1 MTSLSSERA
10 LALPA
15 FRLFL
20 TARAISWTG
29 NAITLVALPILIFQ
43 LTGSPALTGLL
54 TAMETIPYLVF
65 GLPAGALADRWD
77 RKRVL
82 VVTGVASGLTIASI
96 PVADLF
102 DLLTVPH
109 LFVAALTV
117 SSLFVFFDAAGFGA
131 LPDVVGRDRIPS
143 ATGILVTFST
153 VIGLVGPAAGGTL
166 AAVIGASRAVAIDA
180 VAYLVAALLTS
191 RVRWSASPPP
201 HPLPPLTTRVLAS
214 DIAQGLRYVWQT
226 DIIRW
231 LTLIGAGA
239 SISGGA
245 VLGLTIVVGVQQLGM
260 ATDDPRLG
268 LLYSATA
275 LGAFLISLAVSQIQ
289 RRVPTGWITL
299 TALTVTWVSQLV
311 WAVTTSLPFALVVL
325 AVLQAA
331 STLTIMNGIIVR
343 QSLASNHLQSRVN
356 TTARLIAWGGT
367 PVGAVL
373 AGVLA
378 QRFDTALAILVC
390 SGGTAAALII
400 ALRVRLWRVPTLAVL
415 RSNTGNG

>member
-1 MTSLSSERA
+1 M
-10 LALPA
+10 
-15 FRLFL
+15 
-20 TARAISWTG
+20 
-29 NAITLVALPILIFQ
+29 
-43 LTGSPALTGLL
+43 
-54 TAMETIPYLVF
+54 
-65 GLPAGALADRWD
+65 
-77 RKRVL
+77 
-82 VVTGVASGLTIASI
+82 
-96 PVADLF
+96 
-102 DLLTVPH
+102 
-109 LFVAALTV
+109 
-117 SSLFVFFDAAGFGA
+117 
-131 LPDVVGRDRIPS
+131 
-143 ATGILVTFST
+143 
-153 VIGLVGPAAGGTL
+153 
-166 AAVIGASRAVAIDA
+166 
-180 VAYLVAALLTS
+180 AALLTA

-239 SISGGA
+239 SISGGG

-400 ALRVRLWRVPTLAVL
+400 ALRVRL
-415 RSNTGNG
+415 